1 MKKIKFSFIFL
12 LCITML
18 LTGCGRKDLLNTVI
32 KDGTEVHIYSWTENK
47 KTFELKK
54 CTVEKITPT
63 TINEQI
69 QKLGIL
75 PTNVLLEKVFI
86 EDKDTKTLSLYFS
99 ENFNQYVN
107 SLDEEMEYL
116 TVTAITNTFLKSY
129 EYDNLLIFA
138 GEESFVTKYRDFSKP
153 LTIVSKMENPF
164 YKEPEPEEEK
174 EPEIINEFLEVSTL
188 FEIIQNSYKGN
199 AVFSPI
205 ATNGL
210 LSMVADG
217 ASDET
222 KTLITD
228 YLLDVDTFKKNYEA
242 IIKDSDFKMNN
253 VFIHHKGGANV
264 KECTK
269 EFAKL
274 LETYRVEILYC
285 NMNLQK
291 TALSTFNTWMA
302 SKTNNEISQYLVGI
316 PKNTQVYIC
325 NVNKLNVQT
334 SNNVVKKEF
343 NHLDSTETV
352 DMLEFTNGL
361 NFYALDETTAFS
373 TTLNNNKF
381 TLLCI
386 LPKDNVKLPEIN
398 ISKLLTTKTE
408 INYPCY
414 MPIINEIANNKL
426 SNPLIEYKF
435 ADLFNANAKLDK
447 MFNFPVENGI
457 TELGQI
463 NMLNITSQFFVEIE
477 PETPETPEV
486 PETTEPSEELPEEN
500 INNTDETSEET
511 SDEESVE
518 EETEE
523 SKEIDKNSEETN
535 DSSEDDIVAAK
546 TGDTE
551 GTSTTEEISVETSA
565 EIETPTQEIEITEE
579 LPDNSNI
586 SEEYVLN
593 KPFYYLIID
602 NETNEIIFI
611 GKYN

>member
-1 MKKIKFSFIFL
+1 MNKIKNSFIFL

-18 LTGCGRKDLLNTVI
+18 LTGCGRKDLVNTVI
-32 KDGTEVHIYSWTENK
+32 KDGTEVNIYSWTENK
-47 KTFELKK
+47 KTFEIKK

-63 TINEQI
+63 TITEQI
-69 QKLGIL
+69 QKLSIL

-86 EDKDTKTLSLYFS
+86 EDKEIKTLNLYFS
-99 ENFNQYVN
+99 ANLNQYLN

-138 GEESFVTKYRDFSKP
+138 GEESFTTEYRDFSKP
-153 LTIVSKMENPF
+153 LKIVEKMENPF
-164 YKEPEPEEEK
+164 YKEPEPEEEEK

-188 FEIIQNSYKGN
+188 FEIIQDTYKGN

-228 YLLDVDTFKKNYEA
+228 YILDIDTFKENYKK
-242 IIKDSDFKMNN
+242 IINNSDFKMNN
-253 VFIHHKGGANV
+253 VFIHHKGGSNV

-269 EFAKL
+269 EFAKS
-274 LETYRVEILYC
+274 LETYKAEILYC

-302 SKTNNEISQYLVGI
+302 NKTNNQIPQYLVGI

-325 NVNKLNVQT
+325 NVNKLNIQT
-334 SNNVVKKEF
+334 SNNVVEKDFIRLE
-343 NHLDSTETV
+343 NTEKV
-352 DMLEFTNGL
+352 NMLEFTNGL
-361 NFYALDETTAFS
+361 NFYSLDGNTGFS

-386 LPKDNVKLPEIN
+386 LPADNTKLPDIN

-408 INYPCY
+408 ITYPCY
-414 MPIINEIANNKL
+414 MPIIDELTNNKL
-426 SNPLIEYKF
+426 SKPLIEYKF
-435 ADLFNANAKLDK
+435 KDLFNENAKLDK

-463 NMLNITSQFFVEIE
+463 NILNITSQFFVKPE
-477 PETPETPEV
+477 PEPTPTPEV
-486 PETTEPSEELPEEN
+486 SEE
-500 INNTDETSEET
+500 NTDVSI
-511 SDEESVE
+511 DEESE
-518 EETEE
+518 NTDTDTDTTTEDTSDNTE
-523 SKEIDKNSEETN
+523 GE
-535 DSSEDDIVAAK
+535 IVAAK
-546 TGDTE
+546 TGEVT
-551 GTSTTEEISVETSA
+551 TTETVENTSETETDISTEQ
-565 EIETPTQEIEITEE
+565 PTEE
-579 LPDNSNI
+579 LPNNNEN

-602 NETNEIIFI
+602 NETNEVIFI